1 MIKLKIKLERGNA
14 MRIIDNDK
22 KEEKEFVPMK
32 LWKRILI
39 GLAIVFAVR
48 FIHMLITGGA

>member
-1 MIKLKIKLERGNA
+1 